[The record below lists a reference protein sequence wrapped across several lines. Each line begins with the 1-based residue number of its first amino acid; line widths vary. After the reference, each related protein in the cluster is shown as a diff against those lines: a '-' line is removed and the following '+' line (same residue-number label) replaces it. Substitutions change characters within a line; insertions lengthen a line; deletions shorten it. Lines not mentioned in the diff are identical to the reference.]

1 MEAVDTCL
9 VADIGGTKARFAL
22 VDKPPDSDGLPQ
34 IRDHRVLRCA
44 DYSGLEGVL
53 ENYLEQIA
61 PLRPQRVCLAVAGP
75 VNDDVIRMTNRPW
88 QFSAAALRSR
98 YGFHQLEIINDVA
111 ALAYGTVFAPPDA
124 IRTIKSGAVP
134 GRRARVAVAIGTGLG
149 VAVLLPEGSGWK
161 PIPGEGGHAGLA
173 PVTALERELHRR
185 LGSEREH
192 VSWETV
198 LSGAGLVRLHR
209 LLAEIEGHA
218 VATNKEAG
226 IIEQCRAGDA
236 AAMKTLSQFSKLLGG
251 FTGDAVLAANALSGA
266 FLGGGLLLAFDPFI
280 DYESL
285 IARFRLKGPMSE
297 AVREVPIFSLD
308 SEHWLLIGAAAWLDA
323 VAQAA

>member
-88 QFSAAALRSR
+88 QFSAAAL
-98 YGFHQLEIINDVA
+98 
-111 ALAYGTVFAPPDA
+111 AYGTVFAPPDA
-124 IRTIKSGAVP
+124 IRTIKSGVVP

-149 VAVLLPEGSGWK
+149 VALLLPEGSGWK

-209 LLAEIEGHA
+209 LLAEIEGRA
-218 VATNKEAG
+218 VATIKEAG

-236 AAMKTLSQFSKLLGG
+236 AAMKTLSQFSKLLDG
-251 FTGDAVLAANALSGA
+251 FTGDAVLAANALSDA
-266 FLGGGLLLAFDPFI
+266 FLGGGLLLALDPFI
-280 DYESL
+280 AYESL
-285 IARFRLKGPMSE
+285 IARFQLKGPMSE

-323 VAQAA
+323 AAQAA